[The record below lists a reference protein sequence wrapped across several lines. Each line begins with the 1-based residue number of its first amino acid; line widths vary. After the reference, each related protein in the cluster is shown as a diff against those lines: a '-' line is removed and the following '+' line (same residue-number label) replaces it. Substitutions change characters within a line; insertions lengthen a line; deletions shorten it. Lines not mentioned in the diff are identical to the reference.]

1 MRRPL
6 LSLAPNSGNL
16 SVIAG
21 MRPVAIATARTTY
34 FKQAAPAPQELTHVT
49 DDRSA
54 PERPR
59 AEPEII
65 PPDRD
70 PGRPAWR
77 RSAFPDIGGT
87 QRIYV
92 TRIGPFGGIL
102 LLLAVFVLAAV
113 VLLAVLGAL
122 IIWIPIVGLIVLV
135 AALSGFLRLR
145 RW

>member
-1 MRRPL
+1 
-6 LSLAPNSGNL
+6 LAS
-16 SVIAG
+16 
-21 MRPVAIATARTTY
+21 
-34 FKQAAPAPQELTHVT
+34 APQERTHVT
-49 DDRSA
+49 DNRSA

-65 PPDRD
+65 PPDRN
-70 PGRPAWR
+70 PGRSAWR

-92 TRIGPFGGIL
+92 TRVGPFGGIL
-102 LLLAVFVLAAV
+102 LLLALFVLVAV
-113 VLLAVLGAL
+113 TLLIVLGAL
-122 IIWIPIVGLIVLV
+122 IVWIPIIGLIVLV

>member
-1 MRRPL
+1 
-6 LSLAPNSGNL
+6 
-16 SVIAG
+16 
-21 MRPVAIATARTTY
+21 
-34 FKQAAPAPQELTHVT
+34 VT

-77 RSAFPDIGGT
+77 RGAFPDIGGT

-92 TRIGPFGGIL
+92 TRVGPFGGIL

>member
-1 MRRPL
+1 MGRPL

-16 SVIAG
+16 SVIAD

>member
-1 MRRPL
+1 L
-6 LSLAPNSGNL
+6 
-16 SVIAG
+16 
-21 MRPVAIATARTTY
+21 
-34 FKQAAPAPQELTHVT
+34 APAPQELTHVT

-65 PPDRD
+65 PPDRN

-77 RSAFPDIGGT
+77 RSAFPDIAGT

-92 TRIGPFGGIL
+92 TRVGPFGGIL
-102 LLLAVFVLAAV
+102 LLLAVFVLVAV

-122 IIWIPIVGLIVLV
+122 IIWIPIVGLVVLV

>member
-1 MRRPL
+1 LP
-6 LSLAPNSGNL
+6 
-16 SVIAG
+16 
-21 MRPVAIATARTTY
+21 
-34 FKQAAPAPQELTHVT
+34 PAPQELTHVS

-70 PGRPAWR
+70 RGRPAWR
-77 RSAFPDIGGT
+77 SASPDIGGT

-92 TRIGPFGGIL
+92 TRVGPFGGIL